1 MTKPNECPTIEE
13 MISEAVR
20 EQFGARSLLIYK
32 AENDEIL
39 GDGSSEVARSK
50 YKWRDSDKRRAIYGI

>member
-1 MTKPNECPTIEE
+1 MTNPNECPTIEE

-20 EQFGARSLLIYK
+20 EQFGARSSPIYK

-39 GDGSSEVARSK
+39 GDSNSEVAWPK
-50 YKWRDSDKRRAIYGI
+50 YKWRDGDKRRAIYGI